1 MFTSLVSSQLH
12 KQLLLNKRMKRFFR
26 YFQPYQKEAILGP
39 VFKLLEAS
47 FELLVPLIIAFIVDT
62 IIPNGNQGDLVA
74 MLLLLVGLACVG
86 ILVSLTAQY
95 FSAKAAVGVTKALT
109 NDLYQKV
116 LSLPKSSRDILS
128 SSSLLTRLTSDT
140 LQIQTGINTFLR
152 LFLRAPIVV
161 FGSLMMAFYISPSL
175 SVYFLGMIILLLI
188 IVTGISIIT
197 SRMYQSIRKDVD
209 SLVGQVGE
217 TVMGW
222 RVIRAFGQKAREIKT
237 FQGIN
242 QTYKKHQLQA
252 GFWSSLLSPLTF
264 LVVNTTLLILIW
276 QGNGAVSQNLL
287 EQGMLVALI
296 NYLLQILVE
305 LVKMIMVVST
315 LNQTYISAQR
325 IQEVFDQESENV
337 EADLPVVKSRDKDLV
352 FSVHDLTFAYPNSAE
367 ESLSGIDF
375 ELRKGQF
382 MGIIGGTGSGK
393 STLVDLLQALYSL
406 PTSQLS
412 VYIDGKSPKNVKEW
426 RQQIAVVPQQ
436 AQLFAGT
443 VRSNLSLGLASV
455 SESDLWAALEIAQAK
470 SFIEDKGGLDSPV
483 EAFGKNFSGGQ
494 RQRLTIARAIL
505 QKAPILIL
513 DDATSA
519 LDYLTESRL
528 LASIRRELPEQ
539 TLIMVSQRTN
549 SLRAADQILVLDQGR
564 QVGLGRHEDLL
575 RSSAIYQEI
584 DQSQH
589 REEGS
594 HETI

>member
-1 MFTSLVSSQLH
+1 
-12 KQLLLNKRMKRFFR
+12 MKFLSR
-26 YFQPYQKEAILGP
+26 YFKDYIKESILGP
-39 VFKLLEAS
+39 VFKLLEAC
-47 FELLVPLIIAFIVDT
+47 FELLVPLIIAYIVDT
-62 IIPNGNQGDLVA
+62 IIPNGSQGNLVA
-74 MLLLLVGLACVG
+74 MLFLLVGLACIG
-86 ILVSLTAQY
+86 IIVSLIAQY
-95 FSAKAAVGVTKALT
+95 YSAKAAVGVTKELT

-161 FGSLMMAFYISPSL
+161 FGSLIMAFYISPSL
-175 SVYFLGMIILLLI
+175 SAYFLGMIILLI
-188 IVTGISIIT
+188 FIVTVISVMT
-197 SRMYQSIRKDVD
+197 SRIYQSMRKELDG
-209 SLVGQVGE
+209 LVGQVRE
-217 TVMGW
+217 TVTGW
-222 RVIRAFGQKAREIKT
+222 RVIRAFGQREREIKA

-242 QTYKKHQLQA
+242 QIYKKQQLQA

-264 LVVNTTLLILIW
+264 LVVNGTLLILIW
-276 QGNGAVSQNLL
+276 QGNIAISHNLL

-305 LVKMIMVVST
+305 LVKMILVVST

-325 IQEVFDQESENV
+325 IQEVFDQTSEDVESS
-337 EADLPVVKSRDKDLV
+337 LPKVVSEDKEII
-352 FSVHDLTFAYPNSAE
+352 FSVRHLSFSYPKSAE
-367 ESLSGIDF
+367 ESLSDIAFD
-375 ELRKGQF
+375 LRKGQF

-393 STLVDLLQALYSL
+393 STLVDLLQALYSV
-406 PTSQLS
+406 PTSQLPLF
-412 VYIDGKSPKNVKEW
+412 IDGKSPKNLKEW
-426 RQQIAVVPQQ
+426 RQQIAIVPQQ

-443 VRSNLSLGLASV
+443 IRSSLSLGLEEISD
-455 SESDLWAALEIAQAK
+455 SDLWSALEIAQAK

-528 LASIRRELPEQ
+528 LVAIRQELPGQ
-539 TLIMVSQRTN
+539 NLIMVSQRTN
-549 SLRAADQILVLDQGR
+549 SLRTADQILVLEQGR

-584 DQSQH
+584 HQSQQQGG
-589 REEGS
+589 EDS
-594 HETI
+594 YETI

>member
-1 MFTSLVSSQLH
+1 MTSL
-12 KQLLLNKRMKRFFR
+12 FR
-26 YFQPYQKEAILGP
+26 YFKPYKKESILGP

-47 FELLVPLIIAFIVDT
+47 FELLVPLIIAYIVDT
-62 IIPNGNQGDLVA
+62 IIPNGNRGDLVA
-74 MLLLLVGLACVG
+74 MLLLLVGLALVG
-86 ILVSLTAQY
+86 IIVSLTAQY
-95 FSAKAAVGVTKALT
+95 FSAKAAVGVTKELT

-128 SSSLLTRLTSDT
+128 SSSLLNRLTSDT

-161 FGSLMMAFYISPSL
+161 FGSLIMSFYISPTL
-175 SVYFLGMIILLLI
+175 SVYFLGMIVLLLV
-188 IVTGISIIT
+188 IVAGISVMT
-197 SRMYQSIRKDVD
+197 SRIYQTIRKELDG
-209 SLVGQVGE
+209 LVGQVRE
-217 TVMGW
+217 TVTGW
-222 RVIRAFGQKAREIKT
+222 RVIRAFGQREREIKT

-242 QTYKKHQLQA
+242 QRYKKQQLEA

-264 LVVNTTLLILIW
+264 LVVNGTLLILIW
-276 QGNGAVSQNLL
+276 QGNIAISHNLL

-325 IQEVFDQESENV
+325 IQEVFEQESEDV
-337 EADLPVVKSRDKDLV
+337 QADLPVVNSRDKDLV
-352 FSVHDLTFAYPNSAE
+352 FSIHDLTFAYPNSAE

-406 PTSQLS
+406 PTNQLS
-412 VYIDGKSPKNVKEW
+412 IYIDGQSPKNLKEW
-426 RQQIAVVPQQ
+426 RQQIAIVPQQ

-443 VRSNLSLGLASV
+443 IRSNLSLGLESV
-455 SESDLWAALEIAQAK
+455 SDNDLWAALEIAQAK

-549 SLRAADQILVLDQGR
+549 SLRVADQILVLDQGR

-594 HETI
+594 HEAI

>member
-1 MFTSLVSSQLH
+1 
-12 KQLLLNKRMKRFFR
+12 MKSFSR
-26 YFQPYQKEAILGP
+26 YFKPYRKEVILGP
-39 VFKLLEAS
+39 IFKLLEAS
-47 FELLVPLIIAFIVDT
+47 FELIVPLIIATIVDT
-62 IIPNGNQGDLVA
+62 IIPNGSQGNLVA
-74 MLLLLVGLACVG
+74 MLFLLVGLAFVG

-95 FSAKAAVGVTKALT
+95 FSAKAAVGVTKELT
-109 NDLYQKV
+109 NDLYKKV

-128 SSSLLTRLTSDT
+128 SSSLLTRLTSDA

-161 FGSLMMAFYISPSL
+161 FGSLLMAFYISPSL
-175 SVYFLGMIILLLI
+175 SAYFLGMIILLLL
-188 IVTGISIIT
+188 IVTVISNQT
-197 SRMYQSIRKDVD
+197 SRIYQSMRKELD
-209 SLVGQVGE
+209 SLVGQVRE
-217 TVMGW
+217 TVTGW
-222 RVIRAFGQKAREIKT
+222 RVIRAFGQRAREISA
-237 FQGIN
+237 FQGDN
-242 QTYKKHQLQA
+242 QIYKKQQLQA

-264 LVVNTTLLILIW
+264 LVVNGTLLILIW
-276 QGNGAVSQNLL
+276 QGNLAISQNLL

-325 IQEVFDQESENV
+325 IQEVFDQESEDV
-337 EADLPVVKSRDKDLV
+337 EADLPEVQFNDKELV
-352 FSVHDLTFAYPNSAE
+352 FSVNNLSFAYPRSAE
-367 ESLSGIDF
+367 QALSNIDF
-375 ELRKGQF
+375 ELSKGQF

-406 PTSQLS
+406 PPQQLS
-412 VYIDGKSPKNVKEW
+412 HSIDGKSPKNLKEW
-426 RQQIAVVPQQ
+426 RQQIAIVPQE

-443 VRSNLSLGLASV
+443 VRSNLSLGLDTLSD
-455 SESDLWAALEIAQAK
+455 SDLWSALEIAQAK
-470 SFIEDKGGLDSPV
+470 SFVEEKGGLDSSV

-528 LASIRRELPEQ
+528 LAAIRQEFPEQ

-549 SLRAADQILVLDQGR
+549 SLRRADQILVLDQGH

-589 REEGS
+589 REEDS
-594 HETI
+594 HEAI

>member
-1 MFTSLVSSQLH
+1 MKSL
-12 KQLLLNKRMKRFFR
+12 FR
-26 YFQPYQKEAILGP
+26 YFKSYKKESILGP
-39 VFKLLEAS
+39 IFKLLEAS
-47 FELLVPLIIAFIVDT
+47 FELLVPLIIAYIVDT
-62 IIPNGNQGDLVA
+62 IIPNGNRGDLVA
-74 MLLLLVGLACVG
+74 MLLLLVGLALVG
-86 ILVSLTAQY
+86 IIVSLTAQY
-95 FSAKAAVGVTKALT
+95 FSAKAAVGVTKELT

-128 SSSLLTRLTSDT
+128 SSSLLNRLTSDT

-161 FGSLMMAFYISPSL
+161 FGSLIMSFYISPTL
-175 SVYFLGMIILLLI
+175 SVYFLGMIVLLLV
-188 IVTGISIIT
+188 IVTGISFMT
-197 SRMYQSIRKDVD
+197 SRIYQTIRKELDG
-209 SLVGQVGE
+209 LVGQVRE
-217 TVMGW
+217 TVTGW
-222 RVIRAFGQKAREIKT
+222 RVIRAFGQREREIKT

-242 QTYKKHQLQA
+242 QRYKKQQLEA
-252 GFWSSLLSPLTF
+252 GFWSSLLSPFTF
-264 LVVNTTLLILIW
+264 LVVNGTLLILIW
-276 QGNGAVSQNLL
+276 QGNIAISHNLL

-325 IQEVFDQESENV
+325 IQEVFEQESEDV
-337 EADLPVVKSRDKDLV
+337 QADLPVVNSRDKDLV
-352 FSVHDLTFAYPNSAE
+352 FSIHDLTFAYPNSAE

-406 PTSQLS
+406 PTNQLS
-412 VYIDGKSPKNVKEW
+412 IYIDGQSPKNLKEW
-426 RQQIAVVPQQ
+426 RQQIAIVPQQ

-443 VRSNLSLGLASV
+443 IRSNLSLGLESV
-455 SESDLWAALEIAQAK
+455 SDNDLWAALEIAQAK

-549 SLRAADQILVLDQGR
+549 SLRVADQILVLDQGC

-594 HETI
+594 HEAI

>member
-1 MFTSLVSSQLH
+1 
-12 KQLLLNKRMKRFFR
+12 MKFLSR
-26 YFQPYQKEAILGP
+26 YFKDYIKESILGP
-39 VFKLLEAS
+39 VFKLLEAC
-47 FELLVPLIIAFIVDT
+47 FELLVPLIIAYIVDT
-62 IIPNGNQGDLVA
+62 IIPNGSQGNLVA
-74 MLLLLVGLACVG
+74 MLFLLVGLACIG
-86 ILVSLTAQY
+86 IIVSLIAQY
-95 FSAKAAVGVTKALT
+95 YSAKAAVGVTKELT

-161 FGSLMMAFYISPSL
+161 FGSLIMAFYISPSL
-175 SVYFLGMIILLLI
+175 SAYFLGMIILLI
-188 IVTGISIIT
+188 FIVTVISVMT
-197 SRMYQSIRKDVD
+197 SRIYQSIRKELDG
-209 SLVGQVGE
+209 LVGQVRE
-217 TVMGW
+217 TVTGW
-222 RVIRAFGQKAREIKT
+222 RVIRAFGQREREIKA
-237 FQGIN
+237 FHGIN
-242 QTYKKHQLQA
+242 QIYKKQQLQA

-264 LVVNTTLLILIW
+264 LVVNGTLLILIW
-276 QGNGAVSQNLL
+276 QGNIAISHNLL

-315 LNQTYISAQR
+315 LNQTYISVQR
-325 IQEVFDQESENV
+325 IQEVFEQTSEDVESS
-337 EADLPVVKSRDKDLV
+337 LPKVVSEDKEII
-352 FSVHDLTFAYPNSAE
+352 FSVRHLSFSYPKSAE
-367 ESLSGIDF
+367 ESLSDITFD
-375 ELRKGQF
+375 LRKGQF

-393 STLVDLLQALYSL
+393 STLVDLLQALYSV
-406 PTSQLS
+406 PTNQLS
-412 VYIDGKSPKNVKEW
+412 LFIDGKSPKNLKEW
-426 RQQIAVVPQQ
+426 RQQIAIVPQQ

-443 VRSNLSLGLASV
+443 IRSNLSLGLEEISD
-455 SESDLWAALEIAQAK
+455 SDLWSALEIAQAK

-528 LASIRRELPEQ
+528 LVAIRQELPGQ
-539 TLIMVSQRTN
+539 NLIMVSQRTN
-549 SLRAADQILVLDQGR
+549 SLRTADQILVLEQGR

-584 DQSQH
+584 HQSQQQG
-589 REEGS
+589 EEDS
-594 HETI
+594 YETI

>member
-1 MFTSLVSSQLH
+1 
-12 KQLLLNKRMKRFFR
+12 MKFLSR
-26 YFQPYQKEAILGP
+26 YFKDYIKESILGP
-39 VFKLLEAS
+39 VFKLLEAC
-47 FELLVPLIIAFIVDT
+47 FELLVPLIIAYIVDT
-62 IIPNGNQGDLVA
+62 IIPNGSQGNLVA
-74 MLLLLVGLACVG
+74 MLFLLVGIACIG
-86 ILVSLTAQY
+86 IIVSLIAQY
-95 FSAKAAVGVTKALT
+95 YSAKAAVGVTKELT

-161 FGSLMMAFYISPSL
+161 FGSLIMAFYISPSL
-175 SVYFLGMIILLLI
+175 SAYFLGMIILLI
-188 IVTGISIIT
+188 FIVTVISVMT
-197 SRMYQSIRKDVD
+197 SRIYQSMRKELDG
-209 SLVGQVGE
+209 LVGQVRE
-217 TVMGW
+217 TVTGW
-222 RVIRAFGQKAREIKT
+222 RVIRAFGQREREIKA

-242 QTYKKHQLQA
+242 QIYKKQQLQA

-264 LVVNTTLLILIW
+264 LVVNGTLLILIW
-276 QGNGAVSQNLL
+276 QGNIAISHNLL

-325 IQEVFDQESENV
+325 IQEVFDQTSEDVESS
-337 EADLPVVKSRDKDLV
+337 LPKVVSEDKEII
-352 FSVHDLTFAYPNSAE
+352 FSVRHLSFSYPKSAE
-367 ESLSGIDF
+367 ESLSDIAFD
-375 ELRKGQF
+375 LRKGQF

-393 STLVDLLQALYSL
+393 STLVDLLQALYSV
-406 PTSQLS
+406 PTNQLS
-412 VYIDGKSPKNVKEW
+412 LFIDGKSPKNLKEW
-426 RQQIAVVPQQ
+426 RQRIAIVPQQ

-443 VRSNLSLGLASV
+443 IRSNLSLGLEEISD
-455 SESDLWAALEIAQAK
+455 SDLWSALEIAQAK

-528 LASIRRELPEQ
+528 LVAIRQELPGQ
-539 TLIMVSQRTN
+539 NLIMVSQRTN
-549 SLRAADQILVLDQGR
+549 SLRTADQILVLEQGR

-584 DQSQH
+584 HQSQQQGG
-589 REEGS
+589 EDS
-594 HETI
+594 YETI

>member
-1 MFTSLVSSQLH
+1 
-12 KQLLLNKRMKRFFR
+12 MKFLSR
-26 YFQPYQKEAILGP
+26 YFKDYIKESILGP
-39 VFKLLEAS
+39 VFKLLEAC
-47 FELLVPLIIAFIVDT
+47 FELLVPLIIAYIVDT
-62 IIPNGNQGDLVA
+62 IIPNGSQGNLVA
-74 MLLLLVGLACVG
+74 MLFLLVGLACIG
-86 ILVSLTAQY
+86 IIVSLIAQY
-95 FSAKAAVGVTKALT
+95 YSAKAAVGVTKELT

-161 FGSLMMAFYISPSL
+161 FGSLIMAFYISPSL
-175 SVYFLGMIILLLI
+175 SAYFLGMIILLI
-188 IVTGISIIT
+188 FIVTVISVMT
-197 SRMYQSIRKDVD
+197 SRIYQSIRKELDG
-209 SLVGQVGE
+209 LVGQVRE
-217 TVMGW
+217 TVTGW
-222 RVIRAFGQKAREIKT
+222 RVIRAFGQREREIKA

-242 QTYKKHQLQA
+242 QIYKKQQLQA

-264 LVVNTTLLILIW
+264 LVVNGTLLILIW
-276 QGNGAVSQNLL
+276 QGNIAISHNLL

-325 IQEVFDQESENV
+325 IQEVFDQTSEDVESS
-337 EADLPVVKSRDKDLV
+337 LPKVVSEDKEII
-352 FSVHDLTFAYPNSAE
+352 FSVRHLSFSYPKSAE
-367 ESLSGIDF
+367 ESLSDIAFD
-375 ELRKGQF
+375 LRKGQF

-393 STLVDLLQALYSL
+393 STLVDLLQALYSV
-406 PTSQLS
+406 PTNQLS
-412 VYIDGKSPKNVKEW
+412 LFIDGKSPKNLKEW
-426 RQQIAVVPQQ
+426 RQQIAIVPQQ

-443 VRSNLSLGLASV
+443 IRSNLSLGLEEISD
-455 SESDLWAALEIAQAK
+455 SDLWSALEIAQAK

-528 LASIRRELPEQ
+528 LAAICRELPEQ

-549 SLRAADQILVLDQGR
+549 SLRTADQILVLEQGR

-584 DQSQH
+584 HQSQQQG
-589 REEGS
+589 EEDS
-594 HETI
+594 YETI

>member
-1 MFTSLVSSQLH
+1 
-12 KQLLLNKRMKRFFR
+12 MKFLSR
-26 YFQPYQKEAILGP
+26 YFKDYIKESILGP
-39 VFKLLEAS
+39 VFKLLEAC
-47 FELLVPLIIAFIVDT
+47 FELLVPLIIAYIVDT
-62 IIPNGNQGDLVA
+62 IIPNGSQGNLVA
-74 MLLLLVGLACVG
+74 MLFLLVGLACIG
-86 ILVSLTAQY
+86 IIVSLIAQY
-95 FSAKAAVGVTKALT
+95 YSAKAAVGVTKELT

-161 FGSLMMAFYISPSL
+161 FGSLIMAFYISPSL
-175 SVYFLGMIILLLI
+175 SAYFLGMIILLI
-188 IVTGISIIT
+188 FIVTVISVMT
-197 SRMYQSIRKDVD
+197 SRIYQSMRKELDG
-209 SLVGQVGE
+209 LVGQVRE
-217 TVMGW
+217 TVTGW
-222 RVIRAFGQKAREIKT
+222 RVIRAFGQREREIKA

-242 QTYKKHQLQA
+242 QIYKKQQLQA

-264 LVVNTTLLILIW
+264 LVVNGTLLILIW
-276 QGNGAVSQNLL
+276 QGNIAISHNLL

-325 IQEVFDQESENV
+325 IQEVFDQTSEDVESS
-337 EADLPVVKSRDKDLV
+337 LPKVVSEDKEII
-352 FSVHDLTFAYPNSAE
+352 FSVRHLSFSYPKSAE
-367 ESLSGIDF
+367 ESLSDIAFD
-375 ELRKGQF
+375 LRKGQF

-393 STLVDLLQALYSL
+393 STLVDLLQALYSVS
-406 PTSQLS
+406 TNQLS
-412 VYIDGKSPKNVKEW
+412 LFIDGKSPKNLKEW
-426 RQQIAVVPQQ
+426 RQQIAIVPQQ

-443 VRSNLSLGLASV
+443 IRSNLSLGL
-455 SESDLWAALEIAQAK
+455 EEISDSYLWSALEIAQAK

-528 LASIRRELPEQ
+528 LVAIRQELPGQ
-539 TLIMVSQRTN
+539 NLIMVSQRTN
-549 SLRAADQILVLDQGR
+549 SLRTADQILVLEQGR

-584 DQSQH
+584 HQSQQQGG
-589 REEGS
+589 EDS
-594 HETI
+594 YETI

>member
-1 MFTSLVSSQLH
+1 
-12 KQLLLNKRMKRFFR
+12 MKFLSR
-26 YFQPYQKEAILGP
+26 YFKDYIKESILGP
-39 VFKLLEAS
+39 VFKLLEAC
-47 FELLVPLIIAFIVDT
+47 FELLVPLIIAYIVDT
-62 IIPNGNQGDLVA
+62 IIPNGSQGNLVA
-74 MLLLLVGLACVG
+74 MLFLLVGLACIG
-86 ILVSLTAQY
+86 IIVSLIAQY
-95 FSAKAAVGVTKALT
+95 YSAKAAVGVTKELT

-161 FGSLMMAFYISPSL
+161 FGSLIMAFYISPSL
-175 SVYFLGMIILLLI
+175 SAYFLGMIILLI
-188 IVTGISIIT
+188 FIVTVISVMT
-197 SRMYQSIRKDVD
+197 SRIYQSMRKELDG
-209 SLVGQVGE
+209 LVGQVRE
-217 TVMGW
+217 TVTGW
-222 RVIRAFGQKAREIKT
+222 RVIRAFGQREREIKA

-242 QTYKKHQLQA
+242 QIYKKQQLQA
-252 GFWSSLLSPLTF
+252 GFRSSLLSPLTF
-264 LVVNTTLLILIW
+264 LVVNSTLLILIW
-276 QGNGAVSQNLL
+276 QGNIAISHKLL

-325 IQEVFDQESENV
+325 IQEVFDQTSEDVESS
-337 EADLPVVKSRDKDLV
+337 LPKVVSEDKEII
-352 FSVHDLTFAYPNSAE
+352 FSVRHLSFSYPKSAE
-367 ESLSGIDF
+367 ESLSDIAFD
-375 ELRKGQF
+375 LRKGQF

-393 STLVDLLQALYSL
+393 STLVDLLQALYSV
-406 PTSQLS
+406 PTNQLS
-412 VYIDGKSPKNVKEW
+412 LFIDGKSPKNLKEW
-426 RQQIAVVPQQ
+426 RQQIAIVPQQ

-443 VRSNLSLGLASV
+443 IRSNLSLGLEEISD
-455 SESDLWAALEIAQAK
+455 SDLWSALEIAQAK

-528 LASIRRELPEQ
+528 LAAIRQELPGQ
-539 TLIMVSQRTN
+539 NLIMVSQRTN
-549 SLRAADQILVLDQGR
+549 SLRTADQILVLEQGR
-564 QVGLGRHEDLL
+564 QVGLGRHEVLL

-584 DQSQH
+584 HQSQQQG
-589 REEGS
+589 EEDS
-594 HETI
+594 YETI

>member
-1 MFTSLVSSQLH
+1 MKSL
-12 KQLLLNKRMKRFFR
+12 FR
-26 YFQPYQKEAILGP
+26 YFKSYKKESILGP
-39 VFKLLEAS
+39 IFKLLEAS
-47 FELLVPLIIAFIVDT
+47 FELLVPLIIAYIVDT
-62 IIPNGNQGDLVA
+62 IIPNGNRGDLVA
-74 MLLLLVGLACVG
+74 MLLLLVGLALVG
-86 ILVSLTAQY
+86 IIVSLTAQY
-95 FSAKAAVGVTKALT
+95 FSAKAAVGVTKELT

-128 SSSLLTRLTSDT
+128 SSSLLNRLTSDT

-161 FGSLMMAFYISPSL
+161 FGSLIMSFYISPTL
-175 SVYFLGMIILLLI
+175 SVYFLGMIVLLLV
-188 IVTGISIIT
+188 IVAGISVMT
-197 SRMYQSIRKDVD
+197 SRIYQTIRKELDG
-209 SLVGQVGE
+209 LVGQVRE
-217 TVMGW
+217 TVTGW
-222 RVIRAFGQKAREIKT
+222 RVIRAFGQREREIKT

-242 QTYKKHQLQA
+242 QRYKKQQLEA

-264 LVVNTTLLILIW
+264 LVVNGTLLILIW
-276 QGNGAVSQNLL
+276 QGNIAISHNLL

-325 IQEVFDQESENV
+325 IQEVFEQESEDV
-337 EADLPVVKSRDKDLV
+337 QADLPVVNSRDKDLV
-352 FSVHDLTFAYPNSAE
+352 FSIHDLTFAYPNSAE

-406 PTSQLS
+406 PTNQLS
-412 VYIDGKSPKNVKEW
+412 IYIDGQSPKNLKEW
-426 RQQIAVVPQQ
+426 RQQIAIVPQQ

-443 VRSNLSLGLASV
+443 IRSNLSLGLESV
-455 SESDLWAALEIAQAK
+455 SDNDLWAALEIAQAK

-505 QKAPILIL
+505 HKAPILIL

-549 SLRAADQILVLDQGR
+549 SLRVADQILVLDQGR

-594 HETI
+594 HEAI

>member
-1 MFTSLVSSQLH
+1 
-12 KQLLLNKRMKRFFR
+12 MKFLSR
-26 YFQPYQKEAILGP
+26 YFKDYIKESILGP
-39 VFKLLEAS
+39 VFKLLEAC
-47 FELLVPLIIAFIVDT
+47 FELLVPLIIAYIVDT
-62 IIPNGNQGDLVA
+62 IIPNGSQGNLVA
-74 MLLLLVGLACVG
+74 MLFLLVGIACIG
-86 ILVSLTAQY
+86 IIVSLIAQY
-95 FSAKAAVGVTKALT
+95 YSAKAAVGVTKELT

-161 FGSLMMAFYISPSL
+161 FGSLIMAFYISPSL
-175 SVYFLGMIILLLI
+175 SAYFLGMIILLI
-188 IVTGISIIT
+188 FIVTVISVMT
-197 SRMYQSIRKDVD
+197 SRIYQSMRKELDG
-209 SLVGQVGE
+209 LVGQVRE
-217 TVMGW
+217 TVTGW
-222 RVIRAFGQKAREIKT
+222 RVIRAFGQREREIKA

-242 QTYKKHQLQA
+242 QIYKKQQLQA

-264 LVVNTTLLILIW
+264 LVVNGTLLILIW
-276 QGNGAVSQNLL
+276 QGNIAISHNLL

-325 IQEVFDQESENV
+325 IQEVFEQTSEDVESS
-337 EADLPVVKSRDKDLV
+337 LPKVVSEDKEII
-352 FSVHDLTFAYPNSAE
+352 FSVRHLSFSYPKSAE
-367 ESLSGIDF
+367 ESLSDITFD
-375 ELRKGQF
+375 LRKGQF

-393 STLVDLLQALYSL
+393 STLVDLLQALYSV
-406 PTSQLS
+406 PTNQLS
-412 VYIDGKSPKNVKEW
+412 LFIDGKSPKNLKEW

-443 VRSNLSLGLASV
+443 IRSNLSLGLEEISD
-455 SESDLWAALEIAQAK
+455 SDLWSALEIAQAK

-528 LASIRRELPEQ
+528 LAAIRQELPGQ
-539 TLIMVSQRTN
+539 NLIMVSQRTN
-549 SLRAADQILVLDQGR
+549 SLRTADQILVLEQGR

-584 DQSQH
+584 HQSQQQG
-589 REEGS
+589 EEDS
-594 HETI
+594 YETI

>member
-1 MFTSLVSSQLH
+1 
-12 KQLLLNKRMKRFFR
+12 MKFLSR
-26 YFQPYQKEAILGP
+26 YFKDYIKESILGP
-39 VFKLLEAS
+39 VFKLLEAC
-47 FELLVPLIIAFIVDT
+47 FELLVPLIIAYIVDT
-62 IIPNGNQGDLVA
+62 IIPNGSQGNLVA
-74 MLLLLVGLACVG
+74 MLFLLVGLACIG
-86 ILVSLTAQY
+86 IIVSLIAQY
-95 FSAKAAVGVTKALT
+95 YSAKAAVGVTKELT

-161 FGSLMMAFYISPSL
+161 FGSLIMAFYISPSL
-175 SVYFLGMIILLLI
+175 SAYFLGMIILLI
-188 IVTGISIIT
+188 FIVTVISVMT
-197 SRMYQSIRKDVD
+197 SRIYQSMRKELDG
-209 SLVGQVGE
+209 LVGQVRE
-217 TVMGW
+217 TVTGW
-222 RVIRAFGQKAREIKT
+222 RVIRAFGQREREIKA

-242 QTYKKHQLQA
+242 QIYKKQQLQA

-264 LVVNTTLLILIW
+264 LVVNGTLLILIW
-276 QGNGAVSQNLL
+276 QGNIAISHKLL

-315 LNQTYISAQR
+315 LNQTCISAQR
-325 IQEVFDQESENV
+325 IQEVFDQTSEDVESS
-337 EADLPVVKSRDKDLV
+337 LPKVVSEDKEII
-352 FSVHDLTFAYPNSAE
+352 FSVRHLSFSYPKSAE
-367 ESLSGIDF
+367 ESLSDIAFD
-375 ELRKGQF
+375 LRKGQF

-393 STLVDLLQALYSL
+393 STLVDLLQALYSV
-406 PTSQLS
+406 PTNQLS
-412 VYIDGKSPKNVKEW
+412 LFNDGKSPKNLKEW

-443 VRSNLSLGLASV
+443 IRSNLSLGLEEISD
-455 SESDLWAALEIAQAK
+455 SDLWSALEIAQAK

-528 LASIRRELPEQ
+528 LVAIRQELPGQ
-539 TLIMVSQRTN
+539 NLIMVSQRTN
-549 SLRAADQILVLDQGR
+549 SLRTADQILVLEQGR

-584 DQSQH
+584 HQSQQQG
-589 REEGS
+589 EEDS
-594 HETI
+594 YETI

>member
-1 MFTSLVSSQLH
+1 
-12 KQLLLNKRMKRFFR
+12 MKFLSR
-26 YFQPYQKEAILGP
+26 YFKDYIKESILGP
-39 VFKLLEAS
+39 VFKLLEAC
-47 FELLVPLIIAFIVDT
+47 FELLVPLIIAYIVDT
-62 IIPNGNQGDLVA
+62 IIPNGSQGNLVA
-74 MLLLLVGLACVG
+74 MLFLLVGIACIG
-86 ILVSLTAQY
+86 IIVSLIAQY
-95 FSAKAAVGVTKALT
+95 YSAKAAVGVTKELT

-161 FGSLMMAFYISPSL
+161 FGSLIMAFYISPSL
-175 SVYFLGMIILLLI
+175 SAYFLGMIILLI
-188 IVTGISIIT
+188 FIVTVISVMT
-197 SRMYQSIRKDVD
+197 SRIYQSMRKELDG
-209 SLVGQVGE
+209 LVGQVRE
-217 TVMGW
+217 TVTGW
-222 RVIRAFGQKAREIKT
+222 RVIRAFGQREREIKA

-242 QTYKKHQLQA
+242 QIYKKQQLQA

-264 LVVNTTLLILIW
+264 LVVNGTLLILIW
-276 QGNGAVSQNLL
+276 QGNIAISHNLL

-325 IQEVFDQESENV
+325 IQEVFDQTSEDVESS
-337 EADLPVVKSRDKDLV
+337 LPKVVSEDKEII
-352 FSVHDLTFAYPNSAE
+352 FSVRHISFSYPKSAE
-367 ESLSGIDF
+367 ESLSDIAFD
-375 ELRKGQF
+375 LRKGQF

-393 STLVDLLQALYSL
+393 STLVDLLQALYSV
-406 PTSQLS
+406 PTNQLS
-412 VYIDGKSPKNVKEW
+412 LFIDGKSPKSLKEW
-426 RQQIAVVPQQ
+426 RQQIAIVPQQ

-443 VRSNLSLGLASV
+443 IRSNLSLGLEEISD
-455 SESDLWAALEIAQAK
+455 SDLWSALEIAQAK

-528 LASIRRELPEQ
+528 LVAIRQELPGQ
-539 TLIMVSQRTN
+539 NLIMVSQRTN
-549 SLRAADQILVLDQGR
+549 SLRTADQILVLEQGR

-584 DQSQH
+584 HQSQQQG
-589 REEGS
+589 EEDS
-594 HETI
+594 YETI

>member
-1 MFTSLVSSQLH
+1 
-12 KQLLLNKRMKRFFR
+12 MKFLSR
-26 YFQPYQKEAILGP
+26 YFKDYIKESILGP
-39 VFKLLEAS
+39 VFKLLEAC
-47 FELLVPLIIAFIVDT
+47 FELLVPLIIAYIVDT
-62 IIPNGNQGDLVA
+62 IIPNGSQGNLVA
-74 MLLLLVGLACVG
+74 MLFLLVGLACIG
-86 ILVSLTAQY
+86 IIVSLIAQY
-95 FSAKAAVGVTKALT
+95 YSAKAAVGVTKELT

-161 FGSLMMAFYISPSL
+161 FGSLIMAFYISPSL
-175 SVYFLGMIILLLI
+175 SAYFLGMIILLI
-188 IVTGISIIT
+188 FIVTVISVMT
-197 SRMYQSIRKDVD
+197 SRIYQSMRKELDG
-209 SLVGQVGE
+209 LVGQVRE
-217 TVMGW
+217 TVTGW
-222 RVIRAFGQKAREIKT
+222 RVIRAFGQREREIKA

-242 QTYKKHQLQA
+242 QIYKKQQLQA

-264 LVVNTTLLILIW
+264 LVVNGTLLILIW
-276 QGNGAVSQNLL
+276 QGNIAISHNLL

-325 IQEVFDQESENV
+325 IQEVFDQTSEDVESSF
-337 EADLPVVKSRDKDLV
+337 PKVVSEDQEII
-352 FSVHDLTFAYPNSAE
+352 FSVRHLSFSYPKSAE
-367 ESLSGIDF
+367 ESLSDIAFD
-375 ELRKGQF
+375 LRKGQF

-393 STLVDLLQALYSL
+393 STLVELLQALYSV
-406 PTSQLS
+406 PTNQLS
-412 VYIDGKSPKNVKEW
+412 LFTDGKSPKNLKEW
-426 RQQIAVVPQQ
+426 RQQIAIVPQQ

-443 VRSNLSLGLASV
+443 IRSNLSLGLEEISD
-455 SESDLWAALEIAQAK
+455 SDLWSALEIAQAK

-528 LASIRRELPEQ
+528 LVAIRQELPGQ
-539 TLIMVSQRTN
+539 NLIMVSQRTN
-549 SLRAADQILVLDQGR
+549 SLRTADQILVLEQGR

-584 DQSQH
+584 HQSQQQG
-589 REEGS
+589 EEDS
-594 HETI
+594 YETI

>member
-1 MFTSLVSSQLH
+1 
-12 KQLLLNKRMKRFFR
+12 MKFLSR
-26 YFQPYQKEAILGP
+26 YFKDYIKESILGP
-39 VFKLLEAS
+39 VFKLLEAC
-47 FELLVPLIIAFIVDT
+47 FELLVPLIIAYIVDT
-62 IIPNGNQGDLVA
+62 IIPNGSQGNLVA
-74 MLLLLVGLACVG
+74 MLFLLVGLACIG
-86 ILVSLTAQY
+86 IIVSLIAQY
-95 FSAKAAVGVTKALT
+95 YSAKAAVGVTKELT

-161 FGSLMMAFYISPSL
+161 FGSLIMAFYISPSL
-175 SVYFLGMIILLLI
+175 SAYFLGMIILLI
-188 IVTGISIIT
+188 FIVTVISVMT
-197 SRMYQSIRKDVD
+197 SRIYQSMRKELDG
-209 SLVGQVGE
+209 LVGQVRE
-217 TVMGW
+217 TVTGW
-222 RVIRAFGQKAREIKT
+222 RVIRAFGQREREIKA
-237 FQGIN
+237 FHGIN
-242 QTYKKHQLQA
+242 QIYKKQQLQA

-264 LVVNTTLLILIW
+264 LVVNGTLLILIW
-276 QGNGAVSQNLL
+276 QGNIAISHNLL

-325 IQEVFDQESENV
+325 IQEVFDQTSEDVESS
-337 EADLPVVKSRDKDLV
+337 LPIVVSEDKEII
-352 FSVHDLTFAYPNSAE
+352 FSVRHLSFSYPKSAE
-367 ESLSGIDF
+367 ESLSDIAFD
-375 ELRKGQF
+375 LRKGQF

-393 STLVDLLQALYSL
+393 STLVDLLQALYSV
-406 PTSQLS
+406 PTNQLS
-412 VYIDGKSPKNVKEW
+412 LFIDGKSPKNLKEW

-443 VRSNLSLGLASV
+443 IRSNLSLGLEEISD
-455 SESDLWAALEIAQAK
+455 SDLWSALEIAQAK

-528 LASIRRELPEQ
+528 LAAIRQELPGQ
-539 TLIMVSQRTN
+539 NLIMVSQRTN
-549 SLRAADQILVLDQGR
+549 SLRTADQILVLEQGR

-584 DQSQH
+584 HQSQQQG
-589 REEGS
+589 EEDS
-594 HETI
+594 YETI

>member
-26 YFQPYQKEAILGP
+26 YFKPYQKEAILGP

-86 ILVSLTAQY
+86 IFVSLTAQY

-140 LQIQTGINTFLR
+140 MQIQTGINTFLR

-209 SLVGQVGE
+209 SLVGQVRE
-217 TVMGW
+217 TVTGW
-222 RVIRAFGQKAREIKT
+222 RVIRAFGQRAREISA
-237 FQGIN
+237 FQGVN
-242 QTYKKHQLQA
+242 QIYKKQQLQA

-264 LVVNTTLLILIW
+264 LVVNGTLLILIW
-276 QGNGAVSQNLL
+276 QGNLAISQNLL

-325 IQEVFDQESENV
+325 IQEVFEQESEDV
-337 EADLPVVKSRDKDLV
+337 EADLPEVQFNDKELV
-352 FSVHDLTFAYPNSAE
+352 FSVNNLSFTYPKSAE
-367 ESLSGIDF
+367 QALLDITF
-375 ELRKGQF
+375 ELPKGQF

-406 PTSQLS
+406 PPQQLS
-412 VYIDGKSPKNVKEW
+412 HSIDGKSPKNLKEW
-426 RQQIAVVPQQ
+426 RQQIAIVPQV

-443 VRSNLSLGLASV
+443 VRSNLSLGLDAV
-455 SESDLWAALEIAQAK
+455 ADSDLWAALEIAQAR
-470 SFIEDKGGLDSPV
+470 SFVEEKGGLDSSI

-505 QKAPILIL
+505 QMAPILIL

-528 LASIRRELPEQ
+528 LAAIRQEFPEQ

-549 SLRAADQILVLDQGR
+549 SLRMADQILVLDQGH

-589 REEGS
+589 REEDS
-594 HETI
+594 HEAI

>member
-1 MFTSLVSSQLH
+1 
-12 KQLLLNKRMKRFFR
+12 MKFLSR
-26 YFQPYQKEAILGP
+26 YFKDYIKESILGP
-39 VFKLLEAS
+39 VFKLLEAC
-47 FELLVPLIIAFIVDT
+47 FELLVPLIIAYIVDT
-62 IIPNGNQGDLVA
+62 IIPNGSQGNLVA
-74 MLLLLVGLACVG
+74 MLFLLVGIACIG
-86 ILVSLTAQY
+86 IIVSLIAQY
-95 FSAKAAVGVTKALT
+95 YSAKAAVGVTKELT

-161 FGSLMMAFYISPSL
+161 FGSLIMAFYISPSL
-175 SVYFLGMIILLLI
+175 SAYFLGMIILLI
-188 IVTGISIIT
+188 FIVTVISVMT
-197 SRMYQSIRKDVD
+197 SRIYQSMRKELDG
-209 SLVGQVGE
+209 LVGQVRE
-217 TVMGW
+217 TVTGW
-222 RVIRAFGQKAREIKT
+222 RVIRAFGQREREIKA

-242 QTYKKHQLQA
+242 QIYKKQQLQA

-264 LVVNTTLLILIW
+264 LVVNGTLLILIW
-276 QGNGAVSQNLL
+276 RGNIAISHNLL

-325 IQEVFDQESENV
+325 IQEVFDQTSEDVESS
-337 EADLPVVKSRDKDLV
+337 LPKVVSEDKEII
-352 FSVHDLTFAYPNSAE
+352 FSVRYLSFSYPKSAE
-367 ESLSGIDF
+367 ESLSDIAFD
-375 ELRKGQF
+375 LRKGQF

-393 STLVDLLQALYSL
+393 STLVDLLQALYSV
-406 PTSQLS
+406 PTNQLS
-412 VYIDGKSPKNVKEW
+412 LFIDGKSPKNLKEW

-443 VRSNLSLGLASV
+443 IRSNLSLGLEEISD
-455 SESDLWAALEIAQAK
+455 SDLWSALEIAQAK

-528 LASIRRELPEQ
+528 LAAIRQELPGQ
-539 TLIMVSQRTN
+539 NLIMVSQRTN
-549 SLRAADQILVLDQGR
+549 SLRTADQILVLEQGR

-584 DQSQH
+584 HQSQQQG
-589 REEGS
+589 EEDS
-594 HETI
+594 YETI

>member
-1 MFTSLVSSQLH
+1 
-12 KQLLLNKRMKRFFR
+12 MKFLSR
-26 YFQPYQKEAILGP
+26 YFKDYIKESILGP
-39 VFKLLEAS
+39 VFKLLEAC
-47 FELLVPLIIAFIVDT
+47 FELLVPLIIAYIVDT
-62 IIPNGNQGDLVA
+62 IIPNGSQGNLVA
-74 MLLLLVGLACVG
+74 MLFLLVGIACIG
-86 ILVSLTAQY
+86 IIVSLIAQY
-95 FSAKAAVGVTKALT
+95 YSAKAAVGVTKELT

-161 FGSLMMAFYISPSL
+161 FGSLIMAFYISPSL
-175 SVYFLGMIILLLI
+175 SAYFLGMIILLI
-188 IVTGISIIT
+188 FIVTVISVMT
-197 SRMYQSIRKDVD
+197 SRIYQSMRKELDG
-209 SLVGQVGE
+209 LVGQVRE
-217 TVMGW
+217 TVTGW
-222 RVIRAFGQKAREIKT
+222 RVIRAFGQREREIKA

-242 QTYKKHQLQA
+242 QIYKKQQLQA

-264 LVVNTTLLILIW
+264 LVVNGTLLILIW
-276 QGNGAVSQNLL
+276 QGNIAISHNLL

-325 IQEVFDQESENV
+325 IQEVFDQTSEDVESS
-337 EADLPVVKSRDKDLV
+337 LPKVVSEDKEII
-352 FSVHDLTFAYPNSAE
+352 FSVRHLSFSYPKSAE
-367 ESLSGIDF
+367 ESLSDIAFD
-375 ELRKGQF
+375 LRKGQF

-393 STLVDLLQALYSL
+393 STLVDLLQALYSV
-406 PTSQLS
+406 PTNQLS
-412 VYIDGKSPKNVKEW
+412 LFIDGKSPKNLKEW

-443 VRSNLSLGLASV
+443 IRSNLSLGLEEISD
-455 SESDLWAALEIAQAK
+455 SDLWSALEIAQAK

-528 LASIRRELPEQ
+528 LVAIRQELPGQ
-539 TLIMVSQRTN
+539 NLIMVSQRTN
-549 SLRAADQILVLDQGR
+549 SLRTADQILVLEQGR

-584 DQSQH
+584 HQSQQQG
-589 REEGS
+589 EEDS
-594 HETI
+594 YETS

>member
-1 MFTSLVSSQLH
+1 
-12 KQLLLNKRMKRFFR
+12 MKFLSR
-26 YFQPYQKEAILGP
+26 YFKDYIKESILGP
-39 VFKLLEAS
+39 VFKLLEAC
-47 FELLVPLIIAFIVDT
+47 FELLVPLIIAYIVDT
-62 IIPNGNQGDLVA
+62 IIPNGSQGNLVA
-74 MLLLLVGLACVG
+74 MLFLLVGLACIG
-86 ILVSLTAQY
+86 IIVSLIAQY
-95 FSAKAAVGVTKALT
+95 YSAKAAVGVTKELT

-161 FGSLMMAFYISPSL
+161 FGSLIMAFYISPSL
-175 SVYFLGMIILLLI
+175 SAYFLGMIILLI
-188 IVTGISIIT
+188 FIVTVISVMT
-197 SRMYQSIRKDVD
+197 SRIYQSMRKELDG
-209 SLVGQVGE
+209 LVGQVRE
-217 TVMGW
+217 TVTGW
-222 RVIRAFGQKAREIKT
+222 RVIRAFGQREREIKA

-242 QTYKKHQLQA
+242 QIYKKQQLQA

-264 LVVNTTLLILIW
+264 LVVNGTLLILIW
-276 QGNGAVSQNLL
+276 RGNIAISHNLL

-325 IQEVFDQESENV
+325 IQEVFDQTSEDVESS
-337 EADLPVVKSRDKDLV
+337 LPKVVSEDKEII
-352 FSVHDLTFAYPNSAE
+352 FSVRHLSFSYPKSAE
-367 ESLSGIDF
+367 ESLSDIAFD
-375 ELRKGQF
+375 LRKGQF

-393 STLVDLLQALYSL
+393 STLVDILQALYSVS
-406 PTSQLS
+406 TNQLS
-412 VYIDGKSPKNVKEW
+412 LFIDGKSPKNLKEW
-426 RQQIAVVPQQ
+426 RQQIAIVPQQ

-443 VRSNLSLGLASV
+443 IRSNLSLGLEEISD
-455 SESDLWAALEIAQAK
+455 SDLWSALKIAQAK

-528 LASIRRELPEQ
+528 LAAIRQELPGQ
-539 TLIMVSQRTN
+539 NLIMVSQRTN
-549 SLRAADQILVLDQGR
+549 SLRTADQILVLEQGR

-584 DQSQH
+584 HQSQQQG
-589 REEGS
+589 EEDS
-594 HETI
+594 YETI

>member
-1 MFTSLVSSQLH
+1 
-12 KQLLLNKRMKRFFR
+12 MKLFFQ
-26 YFQPYQKEAILGP
+26 YFKPYKNESILGP

-47 FELLVPLIIAFIVDT
+47 FELLVPLIIAYIVDT
-62 IIPNGNQGDLVA
+62 IIPNGNRGDLVA
-74 MLLLLVGLACVG
+74 MLLLLVGLACIG
-86 ILVSLTAQY
+86 IIVSITAQY

-128 SSSLLTRLTSDT
+128 SASLLTRLTSDT
-140 LQIQTGINTFLR
+140 LQVQTGINTFLR

-161 FGSLMMAFYISPSL
+161 FGSLIMAFYISPSL
-175 SVYFLGMIILLLI
+175 SIYFLGMILLLLV
-188 IVTGISIIT
+188 IVTGISVLT
-197 SRMYQSIRKDVD
+197 SRIYQSIRKELDG
-209 SLVGQVGE
+209 LVGQVRE
-217 TVMGW
+217 TITGW
-222 RVIRAFGQKAREIKT
+222 RVIRAFGQREREIKT

-242 QTYKKHQLQA
+242 QRYKKQQLQS

-264 LVVNTTLLILIW
+264 LVVNGTLILLIW
-276 QGNGAVSQNLL
+276 QGDSAISDNRL

-296 NYLLQILVE
+296 NYLLQVLVE
-305 LVKMIMVVST
+305 LVKLIMVVTT

-325 IQEVFDQESENV
+325 IQEVFEQKSEDVDAN
-337 EADLPVVKSRDKDLV
+337 LPVVYSRDKELI
-352 FSVHDLTFAYPNSAE
+352 FSVNHLSFSYPKSAE
-367 ESLSGIDF
+367 ESLIDIDF
-375 ELRKGQF
+375 ELCKRQF
-382 MGIIGGTGSGK
+382 MGLIGGTGSGK
-393 STLVDLLQALYSL
+393 STLVDLLQALYSI

-412 VYIDGKSPKNVKEW
+412 FFIEGKSPRNLKEW
-426 RQQIAVVPQQ
+426 RQQLAIVPQQ

-443 VRSNLSLGLASV
+443 VRSNLSLGLESV
-455 SESDLWAALEIAQAK
+455 LDSELWAALEIAQAK

-505 QKAPILIL
+505 QKAPILVL

-528 LASIRRELPEQ
+528 LSAIRLAFPEQ

-549 SLRAADQILVLDQGR
+549 SLRTADQILVLDQGR

-589 REEGS
+589 REEDS

>member
-1 MFTSLVSSQLH
+1 
-12 KQLLLNKRMKRFFR
+12 MKFLSR
-26 YFQPYQKEAILGP
+26 YFKDYIKESILGP
-39 VFKLLEAS
+39 VFKLLEAC
-47 FELLVPLIIAFIVDT
+47 FELLVPLIIAYIVDT
-62 IIPNGNQGDLVA
+62 IIPNGSQGNLVA
-74 MLLLLVGLACVG
+74 MLFLLVGIACIG
-86 ILVSLTAQY
+86 IIVSLIAQY
-95 FSAKAAVGVTKALT
+95 YSAKAAVGVTKELT

-161 FGSLMMAFYISPSL
+161 FGSLIMAFYISPSL
-175 SVYFLGMIILLLI
+175 SAYFLGMIILLI
-188 IVTGISIIT
+188 FIVTVISVMT
-197 SRMYQSIRKDVD
+197 SRIYQSMRKELDG
-209 SLVGQVGE
+209 LVGQVRE
-217 TVMGW
+217 TVTGW
-222 RVIRAFGQKAREIKT
+222 RVIRAFGQREREIKA
-237 FQGIN
+237 FHGIN
-242 QTYKKHQLQA
+242 QIYKKQQLQA

-264 LVVNTTLLILIW
+264 LVVNGTLLILIW
-276 QGNGAVSQNLL
+276 QGNIAISHNLL

-325 IQEVFDQESENV
+325 IQEVFDQTSEDVESS
-337 EADLPVVKSRDKDLV
+337 LPKVVSEDKEII
-352 FSVHDLTFAYPNSAE
+352 FSVRHLSFSYPKSAE
-367 ESLSGIDF
+367 ESLSDIAFD
-375 ELRKGQF
+375 LRKGQF

-393 STLVDLLQALYSL
+393 STLVDLLQALYSV
-406 PTSQLS
+406 PTNQLS
-412 VYIDGKSPKNVKEW
+412 LFNDGKSPKNLKEW

-443 VRSNLSLGLASV
+443 IRSNLSLGLEEISD
-455 SESDLWAALEIAQAK
+455 SDLWSALEIAQAK

-528 LASIRRELPEQ
+528 LVAIRQELPGQ
-539 TLIMVSQRTN
+539 NLIMVSQRTN
-549 SLRAADQILVLDQGR
+549 SLRTADQILVLEQGR

-584 DQSQH
+584 HQSQQQG
-589 REEGS
+589 EEDS
-594 HETI
+594 YETS

>member
-1 MFTSLVSSQLH
+1 M
-12 KQLLLNKRMKRFFR
+12 RFLSR
-26 YFQPYQKEAILGP
+26 YFKDYIKESILGP
-39 VFKLLEAS
+39 VFKLLEAC
-47 FELLVPLIIAFIVDT
+47 FELLVPLIIAYIVDT
-62 IIPNGNQGDLVA
+62 IIPNGSQGNLVA
-74 MLLLLVGLACVG
+74 MLFLLIGLACIG
-86 ILVSLTAQY
+86 IIVSLIAQY
-95 FSAKAAVGVTKALT
+95 YSAKAAVGVTKELT

-161 FGSLMMAFYISPSL
+161 FGSLIMAFYISPSL
-175 SVYFLGMIILLLI
+175 SAYFLGMIILLI
-188 IVTGISIIT
+188 FIVTVISVMT
-197 SRMYQSIRKDVD
+197 SRIYQSMRKELDG
-209 SLVGQVGE
+209 LVGQVRE
-217 TVMGW
+217 TVTGW
-222 RVIRAFGQKAREIKT
+222 RVIRAFGQREREIKA

-242 QTYKKHQLQA
+242 QIYKKQQLQA

-264 LVVNTTLLILIW
+264 LVVNSTLLILIW
-276 QGNGAVSQNLL
+276 RGNIAISHNLL

-325 IQEVFDQESENV
+325 IQEVFDQTSEDVESS
-337 EADLPVVKSRDKDLV
+337 LPKVVSEDKEII
-352 FSVHDLTFAYPNSAE
+352 FSVRHLSFSYPKSAE
-367 ESLSGIDF
+367 ESLSDIAFD
-375 ELRKGQF
+375 LRKGQF

-393 STLVDLLQALYSL
+393 STLVDLLQALYSV
-406 PTSQLS
+406 PTNQLS
-412 VYIDGKSPKNVKEW
+412 LFIDGKSPKNLKEW
-426 RQQIAVVPQQ
+426 RQRVAIVPQQ

-443 VRSNLSLGLASV
+443 IRSNLSLGLEEISD
-455 SESDLWAALEIAQAK
+455 SDLWSALEIAQAK

-494 RQRLTIARAIL
+494 RQRLTIARAML
-505 QKAPILIL
+505 QKAPILVL

-528 LASIRRELPEQ
+528 LAAICRELPEQ

-549 SLRAADQILVLDQGR
+549 SLRTADQILVLEQGR

-584 DQSQH
+584 HQSQQQG
-589 REEGS
+589 EEDS
-594 HETI
+594 YETI

>member
-1 MFTSLVSSQLH
+1 
-12 KQLLLNKRMKRFFR
+12 MKFLSR
-26 YFQPYQKEAILGP
+26 YFKDYIKESILGP
-39 VFKLLEAS
+39 VFKLLEAC
-47 FELLVPLIIAFIVDT
+47 FELLVPLIIAYIVDT
-62 IIPNGNQGDLVA
+62 IIPNGSQGNLVA
-74 MLLLLVGLACVG
+74 MLFLLVGLACIG
-86 ILVSLTAQY
+86 IIVSLIAQY
-95 FSAKAAVGVTKALT
+95 YSAKAAVGVTKELT

-161 FGSLMMAFYISPSL
+161 FGSLIMAFYISPSL
-175 SVYFLGMIILLLI
+175 SAYFLGMIILLI
-188 IVTGISIIT
+188 FIVTVISVMT
-197 SRMYQSIRKDVD
+197 SRIYQSMRKELDG
-209 SLVGQVGE
+209 LVGQVRE
-217 TVMGW
+217 TVTGW
-222 RVIRAFGQKAREIKT
+222 RVIRAFGQREREIKA

-242 QTYKKHQLQA
+242 QIYKKQQLQA

-264 LVVNTTLLILIW
+264 LVVNGTLLILIW
-276 QGNGAVSQNLL
+276 QGNIAISHNLL

-325 IQEVFDQESENV
+325 IQEVFNQTSEDVESS
-337 EADLPVVKSRDKDLV
+337 LPKVVSEDKEII
-352 FSVHDLTFAYPNSAE
+352 FSVRHLSFSYPKSAE
-367 ESLSGIDF
+367 ESLSDIAFD
-375 ELRKGQF
+375 LRKGQF

-393 STLVDLLQALYSL
+393 STLVDLLQALYSV
-406 PTSQLS
+406 PTNQLS
-412 VYIDGKSPKNVKEW
+412 LFIDGKSPKNLKEW

-443 VRSNLSLGLASV
+443 IRSNLSLGLEEISD
-455 SESDLWAALEIAQAK
+455 SDLWSALEIAQAK

-528 LASIRRELPEQ
+528 LAAIRQELPGQ
-539 TLIMVSQRTN
+539 NLIMVSQRTN
-549 SLRAADQILVLDQGR
+549 SLRTADQILVLEQGR

-584 DQSQH
+584 HQSQQQG
-589 REEGS
+589 EEDS
-594 HETI
+594 YETI

>member
-1 MFTSLVSSQLH
+1 MKSL
-12 KQLLLNKRMKRFFR
+12 FR
-26 YFQPYQKEAILGP
+26 YFKPYKKESILGP

-47 FELLVPLIIAFIVDT
+47 FELLVPLIIAYIVDT
-62 IIPNGNQGDLVA
+62 IIPNGNRGDLVA

-86 ILVSLTAQY
+86 IIVSITAQY
-95 FSAKAAVGVTKALT
+95 FSAKAAVGVTKELT

-161 FGSLMMAFYISPSL
+161 FGSLLMSFYISPTL
-175 SVYFLGMIILLLI
+175 SVYFLGMIVLLLV
-188 IVTGISIIT
+188 IVAGISVMT
-197 SRMYQSIRKDVD
+197 SRIYQSIRKELDG
-209 SLVGQVGE
+209 LVGQVRE
-217 TVMGW
+217 TVTGW
-222 RVIRAFGQKAREIKT
+222 RVIRALGQREREIKT

-242 QTYKKHQLQA
+242 QRYKKQQLEA

-264 LVVNTTLLILIW
+264 LVVNGTLLILIW
-276 QGNGAVSQNLL
+276 QGNTAISDNLL

-325 IQEVFDQESENV
+325 IQEVFEQESENV

-406 PTSQLS
+406 PTNQLS
-412 VYIDGKSPKNVKEW
+412 IYIDGQSPKNLKEW
-426 RQQIAVVPQQ
+426 CQQIAIVPQQ

-443 VRSNLSLGLASV
+443 VRSNLSLGLEGV
-455 SESDLWAALEIAQAK
+455 LESDLWAALEIAQAK

-505 QKAPILIL
+505 QKASILIL

-528 LASIRRELPEQ
+528 LAAIRRELPEQ

-549 SLRAADQILVLDQGR
+549 SLRTADLILVLDQGR

>member
-1 MFTSLVSSQLH
+1 
-12 KQLLLNKRMKRFFR
+12 MKFLSR
-26 YFQPYQKEAILGP
+26 YFKDYIKESILGP
-39 VFKLLEAS
+39 VFKLLEAC
-47 FELLVPLIIAFIVDT
+47 FELLVPLIIAYIVDT
-62 IIPNGNQGDLVA
+62 IIPNGSQGNLVA
-74 MLLLLVGLACVG
+74 MLFLLVGLACIG
-86 ILVSLTAQY
+86 IIVSLIAQY
-95 FSAKAAVGVTKALT
+95 YSAKAAVGVTKELT

-161 FGSLMMAFYISPSL
+161 FGSLIMAFYINPSL
-175 SVYFLGMIILLLI
+175 SAYFLGMIILLI
-188 IVTGISIIT
+188 FIVTVISVMT
-197 SRMYQSIRKDVD
+197 SRIYQSIRKELDG
-209 SLVGQVGE
+209 LVGQVRE
-217 TVMGW
+217 TVTGW
-222 RVIRAFGQKAREIKT
+222 RVIRAFGQREREIKA
-237 FQGIN
+237 FHGIN
-242 QTYKKHQLQA
+242 QIYKKQQLQA

-264 LVVNTTLLILIW
+264 LVVNGTLLILIW
-276 QGNGAVSQNLL
+276 QGNIAISHNLL

-325 IQEVFDQESENV
+325 IQEVFDQTSEDVESS
-337 EADLPVVKSRDKDLV
+337 LPKVVSEDKEII
-352 FSVHDLTFAYPNSAE
+352 FSVRHISFSYPKSAE
-367 ESLSGIDF
+367 ESLSDITFD
-375 ELRKGQF
+375 LRKEQF

-393 STLVDLLQALYSL
+393 STLVDLLQALYSV
-406 PTSQLS
+406 PTNQLS
-412 VYIDGKSPKNVKEW
+412 LFIDGKSPKNLKEW

-443 VRSNLSLGLASV
+443 IRSNLSLGLEEISD
-455 SESDLWAALEIAQAK
+455 SDLWSALEIAQAK

-528 LASIRRELPEQ
+528 LVAIRQELPGQ
-539 TLIMVSQRTN
+539 NLIMVSQRTN
-549 SLRAADQILVLDQGR
+549 SLRTADQILVLEQGR

-584 DQSQH
+584 HQSQQQG
-589 REEGS
+589 EEDS
-594 HETI
+594 YETI

>member
-1 MFTSLVSSQLH
+1 
-12 KQLLLNKRMKRFFR
+12 MKFLSR
-26 YFQPYQKEAILGP
+26 YFKDYIKESILGP
-39 VFKLLEAS
+39 VFKLLEAC
-47 FELLVPLIIAFIVDT
+47 FELLVPLIIAYIVDT
-62 IIPNGNQGDLVA
+62 IIPNGSQGNLVA
-74 MLLLLVGLACVG
+74 MLFLLVGLACIG
-86 ILVSLTAQY
+86 IIVSLIAQY
-95 FSAKAAVGVTKALT
+95 YSAKAAVGVTKELT

-161 FGSLMMAFYISPSL
+161 FGSLIMAFYISPSL
-175 SVYFLGMIILLLI
+175 SAYFLGMIILLI
-188 IVTGISIIT
+188 FIVTVISVMT
-197 SRMYQSIRKDVD
+197 SRIYQSIRKELDG
-209 SLVGQVGE
+209 LVGQVRE
-217 TVMGW
+217 TVTGW
-222 RVIRAFGQKAREIKT
+222 RVIRAFGQREREIKA
-237 FQGIN
+237 FHGIN
-242 QTYKKHQLQA
+242 QIYKKQQLQA

-264 LVVNTTLLILIW
+264 LVVNGTLLILIW
-276 QGNGAVSQNLL
+276 QGNIAISHNLL

-305 LVKMIMVVST
+305 LVKMVMVVST

-325 IQEVFDQESENV
+325 IQEVFDQTSEDVESS
-337 EADLPVVKSRDKDLV
+337 LPKVVSEDKEII
-352 FSVHDLTFAYPNSAE
+352 FSVRHLSFSYPKSAE
-367 ESLSGIDF
+367 ESLSDIAFD
-375 ELRKGQF
+375 LRKGQF

-393 STLVDLLQALYSL
+393 STLVDLLQALYSV
-406 PTSQLS
+406 PTNQLS
-412 VYIDGKSPKNVKEW
+412 LFIDGKSPKNLKEW
-426 RQQIAVVPQQ
+426 RQQIAIVPQQ

-443 VRSNLSLGLASV
+443 IRSNLSLGLEEISD
-455 SESDLWAALEIAQAK
+455 SDLWSALEIAQAK

-528 LASIRRELPEQ
+528 LVAIRQELPGQ
-539 TLIMVSQRTN
+539 NLIMVSQRTN
-549 SLRAADQILVLDQGR
+549 SLRTADQILVLEQGR

-584 DQSQH
+584 HQSQQQG
-589 REEGS
+589 EEDS
-594 HETI
+594 YETI

>member
-1 MFTSLVSSQLH
+1 
-12 KQLLLNKRMKRFFR
+12 MKFLSR
-26 YFQPYQKEAILGP
+26 YFKDYIEESILGP

-47 FELLVPLIIAFIVDT
+47 FELLVPLIIAYIVDT
-62 IIPNGNQGDLVA
+62 IIPNGSQGNLVA
-74 MLLLLVGLACVG
+74 MLLLLVGLACIG
-86 ILVSLTAQY
+86 IIVSITAQY
-95 FSAKAAVGVTKALT
+95 FSAKAAVGVTKELT

-161 FGSLMMAFYISPSL
+161 FGSLIMAFYISPSL
-175 SVYFLGMIILLLI
+175 SAYFLGMIILLI
-188 IVTGISIIT
+188 FIVTVISVMT
-197 SRMYQSIRKDVD
+197 SRIYQSMRKELDG
-209 SLVGQVGE
+209 LVGQVRE
-217 TVMGW
+217 TVTGW
-222 RVIRAFGQKAREIKT
+222 RVIRAFGQREREIKA

-242 QTYKKHQLQA
+242 QIYKKQQLQA

-264 LVVNTTLLILIW
+264 LVVNGTLLVLIW
-276 QGNGAVSQNLL
+276 QGNIAISHNLL

-325 IQEVFDQESENV
+325 IQEVFDQTSEDVESS
-337 EADLPVVKSRDKDLV
+337 LPKVVSEDKEII
-352 FSVHDLTFAYPNSAE
+352 FSVRHLSFSYPKSAE
-367 ESLSGIDF
+367 ESLSDIAFD
-375 ELRKGQF
+375 LRKGQF

-393 STLVDLLQALYSL
+393 STLVDLLQALYSV
-406 PTSQLS
+406 PTNQLS
-412 VYIDGKSPKNVKEW
+412 LFIDGKSPKNLKEW
-426 RQQIAVVPQQ
+426 RQRIAIVPQQ

-443 VRSNLSLGLASV
+443 IRSNLSLGLEEISD
-455 SESDLWAALEIAQAK
+455 SDLWSALEIAQAK

-505 QKAPILIL
+505 QKAPILVL

-528 LASIRRELPEQ
+528 LVAIRRELPEQ

-549 SLRAADQILVLDQGR
+549 SLRTADQILVLEQGR

-584 DQSQH
+584 HQSQQQG
-589 REEGS
+589 EEDS
-594 HETI
+594 YETI

>member
-1 MFTSLVSSQLH
+1 MTSL
-12 KQLLLNKRMKRFFR
+12 FR
-26 YFQPYQKEAILGP
+26 YFKPYKKESILGP

-47 FELLVPLIIAFIVDT
+47 FELIVPLIIASIVDT
-62 IIPNGNQGDLVA
+62 IIPNGSQGNLVA
-74 MLLLLVGLACVG
+74 MLFLLVGLAFVG

-95 FSAKAAVGVTKALT
+95 FSAKAAIGVTKELT

-128 SSSLLTRLTSDT
+128 SSSLLTRLTSDA

-161 FGSLMMAFYISPSL
+161 FGSLLMAFYISPSL
-175 SVYFLGMIILLLI
+175 SAYFLGMIILLIL
-188 IVTGISIIT
+188 IVTVISNLT
-197 SRMYQSIRKDVD
+197 SRIYQSIRKELD
-209 SLVGQVGE
+209 SLVGQVRE
-217 TVMGW
+217 TVTGW
-222 RVIRAFGQKAREIKT
+222 RVIRAFGQGQREIST
-237 FQGIN
+237 FQRVN
-242 QTYKKHQLQA
+242 QIYKKQQLQA

-264 LVVNTTLLILIW
+264 LVVNTTLIILIW
-276 QGNGAVSQNLL
+276 QGNLAITHNLL

-305 LVKMIMVVST
+305 LVKMIMVIST

-325 IQEVFDQESENV
+325 IQEVFDQESEDV
-337 EADLPVVKSRDKDLV
+337 EADLPKAQFNDKDLV
-352 FSVHDLTFAYPNSAE
+352 FSVNHLSFAYPKSAE
-367 ESLSGIDF
+367 EALSDIDF
-375 ELRKGQF
+375 ELSKGQF

-406 PTSQLS
+406 PIQQLS
-412 VYIDGKSPKNVKEW
+412 LSIDGKSPKNLKEW
-426 RQQIAVVPQQ
+426 RQQIAVVPQL

-443 VRSNLSLGLASV
+443 VRSNLSLGLDTVAD
-455 SESDLWAALEIAQAK
+455 SDLWSALEIAQAK
-470 SFIEDKGGLDSPV
+470 SFVEEKGGLDSSV

-494 RQRLTIARAIL
+494 RQRLTIARAVL

-528 LASIRRELPEQ
+528 LAAIRQEFPEQ

-549 SLRAADQILVLDQGR
+549 SLRRADQILVLDQGH

-589 REEGS
+589 REEDS
-594 HETI
+594 RETI

>member
-1 MFTSLVSSQLH
+1 
-12 KQLLLNKRMKRFFR
+12 MKFLSR
-26 YFQPYQKEAILGP
+26 YFKDYIKESILGP
-39 VFKLLEAS
+39 VFKLLEAC
-47 FELLVPLIIAFIVDT
+47 FELLVPLIIAYIVDT
-62 IIPNGNQGDLVA
+62 IIPNGSQGNLVA
-74 MLLLLVGLACVG
+74 MLFLLVGIACIG
-86 ILVSLTAQY
+86 IIVSLIAQY
-95 FSAKAAVGVTKALT
+95 YSAKAAVGVTKELT

-161 FGSLMMAFYISPSL
+161 FGSLIMAFYISPSL
-175 SVYFLGMIILLLI
+175 SAYFLGMIILLI
-188 IVTGISIIT
+188 FIVTVISVMT
-197 SRMYQSIRKDVD
+197 SRIYQSMRKELDG
-209 SLVGQVGE
+209 LVGQVRE
-217 TVMGW
+217 TVTGW
-222 RVIRAFGQKAREIKT
+222 RVIRAYGQREREIKA

-242 QTYKKHQLQA
+242 QIYKKQQLQA

-264 LVVNTTLLILIW
+264 LVVNSTLLILIW
-276 QGNGAVSQNLL
+276 QGNIAISHNLL

-325 IQEVFDQESENV
+325 IQEVFDQTSEDVESS
-337 EADLPVVKSRDKDLV
+337 LPKVVSEDKEII
-352 FSVHDLTFAYPNSAE
+352 FSVRHLSFSYLKSAE
-367 ESLSGIDF
+367 ESLSDITFD
-375 ELRKGQF
+375 LRKEQF

-393 STLVDLLQALYSL
+393 STLVDLLQALYSV
-406 PTSQLS
+406 PTNQLS
-412 VYIDGKSPKNVKEW
+412 LFIDGKSPKNLKEW
-426 RQQIAVVPQQ
+426 RQRIAIVPQQ

-443 VRSNLSLGLASV
+443 IRSNLSLGLEEISD
-455 SESDLWAALEIAQAK
+455 SDLWSALEIAQAK

-483 EAFGKNFSGGQ
+483 EAFGKNFSSGQ

-528 LASIRRELPEQ
+528 LAAIRQELPGQ
-539 TLIMVSQRTN
+539 NLIMVSQRTN
-549 SLRAADQILVLDQGR
+549 SLRTADQILVLEQGR

-584 DQSQH
+584 HQSQQQG
-589 REEGS
+589 EEDS
-594 HETI
+594 YETI

>member
-1 MFTSLVSSQLH
+1 
-12 KQLLLNKRMKRFFR
+12 MKFLSR
-26 YFQPYQKEAILGP
+26 YFKDYIKESILGP
-39 VFKLLEAS
+39 VFKLLEAC
-47 FELLVPLIIAFIVDT
+47 FELLVPLIIAYIVDT
-62 IIPNGNQGDLVA
+62 IIPNGSQGNLVA
-74 MLLLLVGLACVG
+74 MLFLLVGLACIG
-86 ILVSLTAQY
+86 IIVSLIAQY
-95 FSAKAAVGVTKALT
+95 YSAKAAVGVTKELT

-161 FGSLMMAFYISPSL
+161 FGSLIMAFYISPSL
-175 SVYFLGMIILLLI
+175 SAYFLGMIILLI
-188 IVTGISIIT
+188 FIVTVISVMT
-197 SRMYQSIRKDVD
+197 SRIYQSMRKELDG
-209 SLVGQVGE
+209 LVGQVRE
-217 TVMGW
+217 TVTGW
-222 RVIRAFGQKAREIKT
+222 RVIRAFGQREREIKA

-242 QTYKKHQLQA
+242 QIYKKQQLQA

-264 LVVNTTLLILIW
+264 LVVNGTLLILIW
-276 QGNGAVSQNLL
+276 RGNIAISHNLL

-305 LVKMIMVVST
+305 LVKMITVVST

-325 IQEVFDQESENV
+325 IQEVFDQTSEDVESS
-337 EADLPVVKSRDKDLV
+337 LPRVVSEDKEII
-352 FSVHDLTFAYPNSAE
+352 FSVRHLSFSYPKSAE
-367 ESLSGIDF
+367 ESLSDIAFD
-375 ELRKGQF
+375 LRKGQF

-393 STLVDLLQALYSL
+393 STLVDLLQALYSV
-406 PTSQLS
+406 PTNQLS
-412 VYIDGKSPKNVKEW
+412 LFIDGKSPKNLKEW
-426 RQQIAVVPQQ
+426 RQQIAIVPQQ
-436 AQLFAGT
+436 AQLFVGT
-443 VRSNLSLGLASV
+443 IRSNLSLGLEEISD
-455 SESDLWAALEIAQAK
+455 SDLWSALEIAQAK

-528 LASIRRELPEQ
+528 LAAIRQELPGQ
-539 TLIMVSQRTN
+539 NLIMVSQRTN
-549 SLRAADQILVLDQGR
+549 SLRTADQILVLEQGR

-584 DQSQH
+584 HQSQQQG
-589 REEGS
+589 EEDS
-594 HETI
+594 YETI

>member
-1 MFTSLVSSQLH
+1 
-12 KQLLLNKRMKRFFR
+12 MKLFFQ
-26 YFQPYQKEAILGP
+26 YFKPYKNESILGP

-47 FELLVPLIIAFIVDT
+47 FELLVPLIIAYIVDT
-62 IIPNGNQGDLVA
+62 IIPNGNRGDLVA
-74 MLLLLVGLACVG
+74 MLLLLVGLACIG
-86 ILVSLTAQY
+86 IIVSITAQY

-128 SSSLLTRLTSDT
+128 SASLLTRLTSDT
-140 LQIQTGINTFLR
+140 LQVQTGINTFLR

-161 FGSLMMAFYISPSL
+161 FGSLIMAFYISPSL
-175 SVYFLGMIILLLI
+175 SIYFLGMILLLLV
-188 IVTGISIIT
+188 IVTGISVLT
-197 SRMYQSIRKDVD
+197 SRIYQSIRKELDG
-209 SLVGQVGE
+209 LVGQVRE
-217 TVMGW
+217 TITGW
-222 RVIRAFGQKAREIKT
+222 RVIRAFGQREREIKT

-242 QTYKKHQLQA
+242 QRYKKQQLQS

-264 LVVNTTLLILIW
+264 LVVNGTLILLIW
-276 QGNGAVSQNLL
+276 QGDSAISDNRL

-305 LVKMIMVVST
+305 LVKLIMVVTT

-325 IQEVFDQESENV
+325 IQEVFEQKSEDVDAN
-337 EADLPVVKSRDKDLV
+337 LPVVYSRDKELI
-352 FSVHDLTFAYPNSAE
+352 FSVNHLSFSYPKSAE
-367 ESLSGIDF
+367 ESLIDIDF
-375 ELRKGQF
+375 ELCKRQF
-382 MGIIGGTGSGK
+382 MGLIGGTGSGK
-393 STLVDLLQALYSL
+393 STLVDLLQALYSI

-412 VYIDGKSPKNVKEW
+412 FFIEGKSPRNLKEW
-426 RQQIAVVPQQ
+426 RQQLAIVPQQ

-443 VRSNLSLGLASV
+443 VRSNLSLGLESV
-455 SESDLWAALEIAQAK
+455 LDSELWAALEIAQAR

-505 QKAPILIL
+505 QKAPILVL

-528 LASIRRELPEQ
+528 LSAIRLAFPEQ

-549 SLRAADQILVLDQGR
+549 SLRTADQILVLDQGR

-589 REEGS
+589 REEDS

>member
-1 MFTSLVSSQLH
+1 
-12 KQLLLNKRMKRFFR
+12 MKFLSR
-26 YFQPYQKEAILGP
+26 YFKDYIKESILGP
-39 VFKLLEAS
+39 VFKLLEAC
-47 FELLVPLIIAFIVDT
+47 FELLVPLIIAYIVDT
-62 IIPNGNQGDLVA
+62 IIPNGSQGNLVA
-74 MLLLLVGLACVG
+74 MLFLLVGLACIG
-86 ILVSLTAQY
+86 IIVSLIAQY
-95 FSAKAAVGVTKALT
+95 YSAKAAVGVTKELT

-161 FGSLMMAFYISPSL
+161 FGSLIMAFYISPSL
-175 SVYFLGMIILLLI
+175 SAYFLGMIILLI
-188 IVTGISIIT
+188 FIVTVISVMT
-197 SRMYQSIRKDVD
+197 SRIYQSMRKELDG
-209 SLVGQVGE
+209 LVGQVRE
-217 TVMGW
+217 TVTGW
-222 RVIRAFGQKAREIKT
+222 RVIRAFGQREREIKA

-242 QTYKKHQLQA
+242 QIYKKQQLQA
-252 GFWSSLLSPLTF
+252 GFGSSLLSPLTF
-264 LVVNTTLLILIW
+264 LVVNGTLLILIW
-276 QGNGAVSQNLL
+276 QGNIAISHNLL

-325 IQEVFDQESENV
+325 IQEVLDQTSEDVESS
-337 EADLPVVKSRDKDLV
+337 LPKVVSEDKEII
-352 FSVHDLTFAYPNSAE
+352 FSVRHLSFSYPKSAE
-367 ESLSGIDF
+367 ESLSDIAFD
-375 ELRKGQF
+375 LRKGQF

-393 STLVDLLQALYSL
+393 STLVDLLQALYSV
-406 PTSQLS
+406 PTNQLS
-412 VYIDGKSPKNVKEW
+412 LFIDGKSPKNLKEW
-426 RQQIAVVPQQ
+426 RQRIAIVPQQ

-443 VRSNLSLGLASV
+443 IRSNLSLGLEEISD
-455 SESDLWAALEIAQAK
+455 SDLWSALEIAQAK

-505 QKAPILIL
+505 QKAPILVL

-528 LASIRRELPEQ
+528 LVAICQELPGQ
-539 TLIMVSQRTN
+539 NLIMVSQRTN
-549 SLRAADQILVLDQGR
+549 SLRTADQILVLEQGR

-584 DQSQH
+584 HQSQQQG
-589 REEGS
+589 EEDS
-594 HETI
+594 YETI

>member
-1 MFTSLVSSQLH
+1 
-12 KQLLLNKRMKRFFR
+12 MKFLSR
-26 YFQPYQKEAILGP
+26 YFKDYIKESILGP
-39 VFKLLEAS
+39 VFKLLEAC
-47 FELLVPLIIAFIVDT
+47 FELLVPLIIAYIVDT
-62 IIPNGNQGDLVA
+62 IIPNGSQGNLVA
-74 MLLLLVGLACVG
+74 MLFLLVGIACIG
-86 ILVSLTAQY
+86 IIVSLIAQY
-95 FSAKAAVGVTKALT
+95 YSAKAAVGVTKELT

-161 FGSLMMAFYISPSL
+161 FGSLIMAFYISPSL
-175 SVYFLGMIILLLI
+175 SAYFLGMIILLI
-188 IVTGISIIT
+188 FIVTVISVMT
-197 SRMYQSIRKDVD
+197 SRIYQSMRKELDG
-209 SLVGQVGE
+209 LVGQVRE
-217 TVMGW
+217 TVTGW
-222 RVIRAFGQKAREIKT
+222 RVIRAFGQREREIKA

-242 QTYKKHQLQA
+242 QIYKKQQLQA

-264 LVVNTTLLILIW
+264 LVVNGTLLILIW
-276 QGNGAVSQNLL
+276 QGNIAISHNLL

-305 LVKMIMVVST
+305 LVKMILVVST

-325 IQEVFDQESENV
+325 IQEVFDQTSEDVESS
-337 EADLPVVKSRDKDLV
+337 LPRVVSEDKEII
-352 FSVHDLTFAYPNSAE
+352 FSVRHLSFSYPKSAE
-367 ESLSGIDF
+367 ESLSDIAFD
-375 ELRKGQF
+375 LRKGQF

-393 STLVDLLQALYSL
+393 STLVDLLQALYSV
-406 PTSQLS
+406 PTNQLS
-412 VYIDGKSPKNVKEW
+412 LFIDGKSPKNLKEW
-426 RQQIAVVPQQ
+426 RQQIAIVPQQ

-443 VRSNLSLGLASV
+443 IRSNLSLGLEEISD
-455 SESDLWAALEIAQAK
+455 SDLWSALEIAQAK

-494 RQRLTIARAIL
+494 RQRLTIARAVL

-528 LASIRRELPEQ
+528 LAAIRQELPGQ
-539 TLIMVSQRTN
+539 NLIMVSQRTN
-549 SLRAADQILVLDQGR
+549 SLRTANQILVLEQGR

-584 DQSQH
+584 HQSQQQG
-589 REEGS
+589 EEDS
-594 HETI
+594 YETI